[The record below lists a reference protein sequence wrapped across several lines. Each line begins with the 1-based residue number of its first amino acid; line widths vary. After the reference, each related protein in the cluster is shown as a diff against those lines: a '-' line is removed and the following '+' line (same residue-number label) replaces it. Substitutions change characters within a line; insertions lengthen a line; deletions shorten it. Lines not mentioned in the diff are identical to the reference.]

1 MNQKQIHEL
10 PSNIKLGTKKLS
22 IYGIGFVGTAIA
34 STWLRA
40 GASIIAVDKKL
51 KLVNDINSKK
61 ISNSEPK
68 AREAFVEGI
77 NSKRLIATSNGKWAS
92 KNSDIKIISVP
103 VGLDKRSADLRIL
116 YSVVEDIITGLKKD
130 DVIIITPTVP
140 IGTSTKIIK
149 LIENKTKLTVEKDFY
164 FIYNPERISAG
175 QAVSDIENNYPPVL
189 SGSGKTSIMIASKMF
204 GIISSKKPIIMSCTE
219 AAEAEK
225 LIEGL
230 YRDVNIAL
238 ANELS
243 IFCEKLGIDFW
254 EVRGAANSQPYSHL
268 HKPGIGVG
276 GYCIPVYPWLLTQTA
291 IDKGIKVNFPLL
303 GRYTNEKMPKYSID
317 RIMSKIGN
325 KKKLTALI
333 LGLSF
338 RGNVADNRISPTYD
352 VVKELIKNRIKVKV
366 HDPFFSYDPLLPKE
380 VKLSNE
386 LDKVISGADIII
398 ISTDHDEYKEID
410 EEYIIKK
417 SKKKPIIFDGRNILN
432 KDNFKKLEILTIGK

>member
-10 PSNIKLGTKKLS
+10 PSNIKLGNKKLS

-40 GASIIAVDKKL
+40 GASIIAVDKKS
-51 KLVNDINSKK
+51 KLVNEINNKK
-61 ISNSEPK
+61 TTNSEPK
-68 AREAFVEGI
+68 AKEAFLEGI
-77 NSKRLIATSNGKWAS
+77 NNKKLIATSNGKWAS

-103 VGLDKRSADLRIL
+103 VGLDKRTADLRFL
-116 YSVVEDIITGLKKD
+116 YEVVDDIITGLKKD
-130 DVIIITPTVP
+130 DIIIVTPTVP

-149 LIENKTKLTVEKDFY
+149 LIENKTRLSVEKDFF

-175 QAVSDIENNYPPVL
+175 QAISDIENNYPPIL
-189 SGSGKTSIMIASKMF
+189 SGSGKTSIKIANKMF

-243 IFCEKLGIDFW
+243 VFCEKLGIDFW
-254 EVRGAANSQPYSHL
+254 EIRDAANSQPYSQL

-291 IDKGIKVNFPLL
+291 IDKGINVNFPLL
-303 GRYTNEKMPKYSID
+303 GRYTNEKMPEYSVN
-317 RIMSKIGN
+317 RIMSKIG
-325 KKKLTALI
+325 KKKNITALI

-352 VVKELIKNRIKVKV
+352 VVKELMKKKVKIRV
-366 HDPFFSYDPLLPKE
+366 HDPFFDYDPLLPKQ
-380 VKLSNE
+380 VKLSCE
-386 LDKVISGADIII
+386 LDKVISGVDVII
-398 ISTDHDEYKEID
+398 ISTDHNEYKEID

-417 SKKKPIIFDGRNILN
+417 SKKKPMIFDGRNILN
-432 KDNFKKLEILTIGK
+432 QDDFKKLKILTIGK

>member
-10 PSNIKLGTKKLS
+10 PSNIKLGNKKLS

-40 GASIIAVDKKL
+40 GASIIAVDKKR
-51 KLVNDINSKK
+51 KLVNEINNKK
-61 ISNSEPK
+61 ITNSEPK
-68 AREAFVEGI
+68 AKEAFLEGI
-77 NSKRLIATSNGKWAS
+77 NNKKLIATSNGKWAS

-103 VGLDKRSADLRIL
+103 VGLDKRTADLRFL
-116 YSVVEDIITGLKKD
+116 YEVVDDIITGLKKD
-130 DVIIITPTVP
+130 DIIIVTPTVP

-149 LIENKTKLTVEKDFY
+149 LIENKTKLSVEKDFF

-175 QAVSDIENNYPPVL
+175 QAISDIENNYPPIL
-189 SGSGKTSIMIASKMF
+189 SGSGKTSIKIANKMF

-243 IFCEKLGIDFW
+243 VFCEKLGIDFW
-254 EVRGAANSQPYSHL
+254 EIRDAANSQPYSQL

-291 IDKGIKVNFPLL
+291 IDKGINVNFPLL
-303 GRYTNEKMPKYSID
+303 GRYTNEKMPEYSVN
-317 RIMSKIGN
+317 RIMSKIG
-325 KKKLTALI
+325 KKKNITALI

-352 VVKELIKNRIKVKV
+352 VVKELMKKKVKIRV
-366 HDPFFSYDPLLPKE
+366 HDPFFDYDPLLPKQ
-380 VKLSNE
+380 VKLSCE
-386 LDKVISGADIII
+386 LDKVISGVDVII
-398 ISTDHDEYKEID
+398 ISTDHNEYKEID

-417 SKKKPIIFDGRNILN
+417 SKKKPMIFDGRNILN
-432 KDNFKKLEILTIGK
+432 QDDFKKLKILTIGK